1 MTQHAPST
9 PGTEV
14 SASVPGATLAP
25 STPSTGLFGYVG
37 SWLGLCGR
45 AAPTAPPV
53 NPNAPADTPA
63 TGMWFSSTVYRV
75 VPTAHL
81 TPLPYDNGELWYGIL
96 VGKFVGVTQNQGLAL
111 GAVAGISRNSMK
123 SYKSQTQALDVFNH
137 ALDLGIVEIRP
148 F

>member
-14 SASVPGATLAP
+14 SASHLPPPQVFLGMWDPGSVCVVVPHPLP
-25 STPSTGLFGYVG
+25 
-37 SWLGLCGR
+37 
-45 AAPTAPPV
+45 PPV

-63 TGMWFSSTVYRV
+63 TGMWFSGTVYHV

-137 ALDLGIVEIRP
+137 ALDLGIVEIHP